1 MLKDKRLKRLFNDS
15 GKITVMPLDHG
26 ITLGP
31 IKGLNHFEKN
41 VEVLLKN
48 IDSVILQKGMIMR
61 HYEMLCDKNL
71 GLIMHLSGN
80 TNLSPQNNQKILTG
94 TVEEA
99 MQLGCDAVS
108 IHINVGSK
116 FDTEMFKD
124 FAQVSKEC
132 YQNGMP
138 LLAMMYA
145 RGDNIESECDVKYI
159 KHIARVAEEMGADI
173 VKVNYT
179 GSRESFKEVA
189 DGCNIPIIMA
199 GGDVVD
205 LKVLANNVNDVM
217 ESGAGGVA
225 IGRNV
230 FQAEEPEK
238 VLFTINQLVHN
249 RAGIDEMVYKSYL
262 EEAV

>member
-1 MLKDKRLKRLFNDS
+1 MLKDKRLKRLFNKS
-15 GKITVMPLDHG
+15 GRITVIPLDHG
-26 ITLGP
+26 FTLGP
-31 IKGLNHFEKN
+31 IKGLNNFEKN
-41 VEVLLKN
+41 IECLLKN
-48 IDSVILQKGMIMR
+48 VDSVILQKGMIMN

-80 TNLSPQNNQKILTG
+80 TSLSPQTNQKILTG

-99 MQLGCDAVS
+99 IQLGCDAVS
-108 IHINVGSK
+108 IHVNVGSK

-124 FAQVSKEC
+124 FAEVSKEC

-145 RGDNIESECDVKYI
+145 RGNNIESECDLKYI

-179 GSRESFKEVA
+179 GSKESFHEVI
-189 DGCNIPIIMA
+189 DGCKIPVIMA

-205 LKVLANNVNDVM
+205 LKTLATNVNDAIV
-217 ESGAGGVA
+217 SGARGVA

-230 FQAEEPEK
+230 FQAKNPEK
-238 VLFTINQLVHN
+238 VLSIINQLVHN
-249 RAGIDEMVYKSYL
+249 GTNIDKMIYKSYL
-262 EEAV
+262 EASI